1 MQTNSEKQGAEE
13 GVKIRNCPFLSFTDS
28 GSKSLQSLKAAE
40 ADSDLNLTK
49 IQGQKLMAT
58 ALLLGCPA
66 GLFVKNHNQSNCRLC
81 PGFLKVSYAIDSKRS
96 AGWPCR
102 RFTIVA
108 ATEGSA
114 SSSKSEETIPSWAR
128 PDSDEAPPWARE
140 DAKETSPQQTIE
152 VPFYAYL
159 LASTITAIAAIGS
172 IFEFI
177 NQKPVFGLL
186 YPDSI
191 FYVPLLGFF
200 VLTGI
205 PTSAFLWFKSV
216 EVANR
221 EAEEQDRKDGFL

>member
-28 GSKSLQSLKAAE
+28 GAKSLQSLKAAE
-40 ADSDLNLTK
+40 ADSACRSLVPILSSNLISVRSQSYYRDIRPETNGHCLTSWLSGGF
-49 IQGQKLMAT
+49 IRQKSQPKQLQIM
-58 ALLLGCPA
+58 PWM
-66 GLFVKNHNQSNCRLC
+66 
-81 PGFLKVSYAIDSKRS
+81 SKS
-96 AGWPCR
+96 
-102 RFTIVA
+102 
-108 ATEGSA
+108 SA

-221 EAEEQDRKDGFL
+221 EAEEQDRKDGYL

>member
-1 MQTNSEKQGAEE
+1 MGI
-13 GVKIRNCPFLSFTDS
+13 G
-28 GSKSLQSLKAAE
+28 
-40 ADSDLNLTK
+40 DLNLTTE
-49 IQGQKLMAT
+49 IRPETNGHCLT
-58 ALLLGCPA
+58 SCLSSTLVHYNNREG
-66 GLFVKNHNQSNCRLC
+66 
-81 PGFLKVSYAIDSKRS
+81 RS
-96 AGWPCR
+96 CR

-108 ATEGSA
+108 ATEGST

-128 PDSDEAPPWARE
+128 PNSNEAPPWAR
-140 DAKETSPQQTIE
+140 DDGKETSPQQTIE

-177 NQKPVFGLL
+177 NQKPVFGVL

-221 EAEEQDRKDGFL
+221 EAEEQDRKDGYL